1 MIYRASNIVFL
12 DIDGVVNN
20 LYIDESLEPKYFSE
34 SDGKV
39 SNEQAVRWLNKL
51 CLEADAHIV
60 ITSTWRHAGLEI
72 CRECLYNSGL
82 DRRIHI
88 IDATPT
94 FWGKERG
101 YEIKQWLK
109 SHPEVKKFVIL
120 DDDTDMKPYMDRLVK
135 CDSTKGFLAEEYFK
149 ALDLLTSHKKV

>member
-82 DRRIHI
+82 DN
-88 IDATPT
+88 T
-94 FWGKERG
+94 
-101 YEIKQWLK
+101 L
-109 SHPEVKKFVIL
+109 VI
-120 DDDTDMKPYMDRLVK
+120 V
-135 CDSTKGFLAEEYFK
+135 
-149 ALDLLTSHKKV
+149 ALPSS